1 MIGMGREKKKHHIAL
16 FLPSLRGGGAE
27 KVMVNLALGFVEQGL
42 KVDLVLAK
50 AEGPY
55 LSRVPEEVRVVDLGA
70 RRVLYSLPGL
80 VRYLRR
86 ERPQAMLSALNYANI
101 VAIWAKLLARVQTHL
116 VVSERN
122 TLSCSTQNASSVR
135 VKLLPLLI
143 KIFYPYADAV
153 VAVSHGVAEDLI
165 TMTGL
170 PMEKVKVIYN
180 PVITPE
186 LFVKAEEPLDHPW
199 FRPGEPPVVLGVGRL
214 TKQKDFPTL
223 IRAFALVRKERPAR
237 LMILGEGEERP
248 KLETLA
254 RELGIGE
261 DFVLPGFVENPYKYM
276 KRASAFVLSSRWEG
290 LPAVLIEALAL
301 GVPVISTNC
310 PSGPA
315 EILEHGKWGCLVPV
329 GEPHLLARAILE
341 ILQNDVRIPSH
352 KTAWERFS
360 KENAVIA
367 YLQVL
372 GITENFRENKEV
384 IINDFCN

>member
-116 VVSERN
+116 VVSEHN
-122 TLSCSTQNASSVR
+122 TLSYSTQNASSVR

-186 LFVKAEEPLDHPW
+186 LFTKAEEPLDHPW

-254 RELGIGE
+254 RELGIEE

-290 LPAVLIEALAL
+290 LPTVLIEALAL

-372 GITENFRENKEV
+372 GIIENL
-384 IINDFCN
+384 

>member
-1 MIGMGREKKKHHIAL
+1 MIGMGREKKKHIAL

-116 VVSERN
+116 VVSEQN

-254 RELGIGE
+254 RELGIEE

-372 GITENFRENKEV
+372 GIIENL
-384 IINDFCN
+384 

>member
-1 MIGMGREKKKHHIAL
+1 MIGMGREKKKHIAL

-101 VAIWAKLLARVQTHL
+101 VAIWAKLLVRVQTHL
-116 VVSERN
+116 VVSEHN

-186 LFVKAEEPLDHPW
+186 LFAKAEEPLDHPW

-254 RELGIGE
+254 RELGIEE

-310 PSGPA
+310 PSGPS

-372 GITENFRENKEV
+372 GIIENL
-384 IINDFCN
+384 

>member
-1 MIGMGREKKKHHIAL
+1 MIGMGREKKKHIAL

-254 RELGIGE
+254 RELGIEE

-372 GITENFRENKEV
+372 GIIENL
-384 IINDFCN
+384 

>member
-1 MIGMGREKKKHHIAL
+1 MIGMGREKKKHIAL

-186 LFVKAEEPLDHPW
+186 LFAKAEEPLGHPW

-254 RELGIGE
+254 RELGIEE

-372 GITENFRENKEV
+372 GIIENL
-384 IINDFCN
+384 

>member
-1 MIGMGREKKKHHIAL
+1 MIGMGREKKKHIAL

-101 VAIWAKLLARVQTHL
+101 VAIWAKLLARVQMHL

-254 RELGIGE
+254 RELGIEE

-372 GITENFRENKEV
+372 GIIENL
-384 IINDFCN
+384 

>member
-1 MIGMGREKKKHHIAL
+1 MIGMGREKKKHIAL

-101 VAIWAKLLARVQTHL
+101 VAIWAKLLVRVQTHL
-116 VVSERN
+116 VVSEHN

-186 LFVKAEEPLDHPW
+186 LFAKAEEPLDHPW

-254 RELGIGE
+254 RELGIEE

-290 LPAVLIEALAL
+290 LPTVLIEALAL

-372 GITENFRENKEV
+372 GIIENL
-384 IINDFCN
+384 